1 MSCGDKENL
10 ERCSGLSEEQN
21 RVCVNGVHPRARHV
35 SARSWR
41 ILITRT
47 HASNAGGLM
56 VVGRRH
62 ISRACIFCRRC
73 LADSA
78 GPPSLGPLLIR
89 TIGKREPLGPAD
101 TSPERIGA
109 RAASHTSV
117 AFPDGCMEWIGMARR
132 CRGRGAAGPAL
143 PRRTHGHMGAPARR
157 GPRGGGSAPAW
168 PSPRRGAGMRERD
181 GEQRNVV
188 VAAAVSAAHVK
199 PPCPWPRGT
208 TGSFGSPPGS

>member
-10 ERCSGLSEEQN
+10 ERCSGVSEEQN

-109 RAASHTSV
+109 RAASHV
-117 AFPDGCMEWIGMARR
+117 GGFPGWMHGVDGDGPTMARP
-132 CRGRGAAGPAL
+132 RGSRPSAAAALARSHGGAGAAGATWGWFRSGVAL
-143 PRRTHGHMGAPARR
+143 ASPWRRDARTR
-157 GPRGGGSAPAW
+157 WRAAQRGGCCGGVSRACETAVPLA
-168 PSPRRGAGMRERD
+168 AGDDRL
-181 GEQRNVV
+181 
-188 VAAAVSAAHVK
+188 
-199 PPCPWPRGT
+199 
-208 TGSFGSPPGS
+208 F